1 MAGSQSSMQVNIVAA
16 DRPLWSGAAR
26 SVTIPASE
34 GGMGILPDHE
44 PILTVI
50 KSGTVSAVDT
60 EGKRHS
66 FDVSDG
72 FISFDS
78 NRLTVAVQ
86 RGEEPKAGAAE

>member
-1 MAGSQSSMQVNIVAA
+1 MKVNIVAA
-16 DRPLWSGAAR
+16 DRPLWSGEAK

-50 KSGTVSAVDT
+50 KSGTVSALDLK
-60 EGKRHS
+60 GKRHT

-78 NRLTVAVQ
+78 NLLTVAV
-86 RGEEPKAGAAE
+86 EEGTVPESAKASA